1 MSGHDI
7 GEKPYHQRK
16 RLGEDS
22 QDFRQRDQRYRHFQP
37 PWHIRPENVFPV
49 MSVREQVH
57 RHESADCQSEGNGYV
72 PRSIRS
78 AGEDRH
84 YSHEIV
90 HQYEEEGGEQIR
102 GVFPAVVSGNGRF
115 YDIIVDECYHRFQ
128 NGRYPCRGFVQHIVL
143 PVPAR
148 ASKRASCTSASIQV

>member
-1 MSGHDI
+1 
-7 GEKPYHQRK
+7 
-16 RLGEDS
+16 
-22 QDFRQRDQRYRHFQP
+22 
-37 PWHIRPENVFPV
+37 

-128 NGRYPCRGFVQHIVL
+128 NGRYPCRGFVQHIVF

-148 ASKRASCTSASIQV
+148 ASEYKQHHYQTVYHQSGHVFRDGDIQRTDFIAGGILFDYLSVIFSAFGAIQPFIRSFFQFR